1 MRVRRASFVA
11 LLALVVVPGCGGGGG
26 TPLTREEYAAK
37 ADAICGKYSQQTK
50 ALGNPTNFSDLAR
63 VADKTL
69 SVLEQAIGELKTLKP
84 PASEQ
89 AIADQWLTQ
98 VDNLKNDL
106 AEIRDKAKANDKP
119 GVSAVLPKAQDHNS
133 KTNELAGRL
142 GMSVCNQ
149 D

>member
-1 MRVRRASFVA
+1 
-11 LLALVVVPGCGGGGG
+11 LALVVVPGCGGGGG
-26 TPLTREEYAAK
+26 TPLTKEAYAAK

-50 ALGNPTNFSDLAR
+50 ALGNPTNFSDLAT

-89 AIADQWLTQ
+89 AIADQWLSQ
-98 VDNLKNDL
+98 VDNLKKDL

-133 KTNELAGRL
+133 KTNDLAGRL

>member
-1 MRVRRASFVA
+1 VRAVQTCAVKRALDHLQHGGWSARVD
-11 LLALVVVPGCGGGGG
+11 LALVDVGH
-26 TPLTREEYAAK
+26 
-37 ADAICGKYSQQTK
+37 
-50 ALGNPTNFSDLAR
+50 DLAEMFR
-63 VADKTL
+63 R
-69 SVLEQAIGELKTLKP
+69 
-84 PASEQ
+84 EQ

-98 VDNLKNDL
+98 VDNLKKDL
-106 AEIRDKAKANDKP
+106 AEIRDKAKANDEP

>member
-26 TPLTREEYAAK
+26 TPLTKEAYAAK
-37 ADAICGKYSQQTK
+37 ADAICGKYRQQTK

-63 VADKTL
+63 VADMTL

-98 VDNLKNDL
+98 VDNLKKDL